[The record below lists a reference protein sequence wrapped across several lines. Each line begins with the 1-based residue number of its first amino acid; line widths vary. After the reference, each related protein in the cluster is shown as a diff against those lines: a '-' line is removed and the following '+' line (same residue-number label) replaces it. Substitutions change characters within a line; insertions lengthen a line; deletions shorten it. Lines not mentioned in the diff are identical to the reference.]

1 MDELLNCCPK
11 CGSTLEFSNLMQY
24 SDVYKITR
32 SGKLSKK
39 RIRKEDCGP
48 MECGA
53 SWPLLETTI
62 KGATHVI
69 INISG
74 DISLMDAN
82 DAAEELEKVRGDEE
96 ADVDADDDNRS
107 GEVHGPFR
115 RVVDHARG

>member
-48 MECGA
+48 MECGY
-53 SWPLLETTI
+53 
-62 KGATHVI
+62 
-69 INISG
+69 ISCTNCRFCDRCG
-74 DISLMDAN
+74 IRL
-82 DAAEELEKVRGDEE
+82 
-96 ADVDADDDNRS
+96 S
-107 GEVHGPFR
+107 GER
-115 RVVDHARG
+115 

>member
-48 MECGA
+48 MECGYIRKKI
-53 SWPLLETTI
+53 SITTKKYLYKYKKLLTI
-62 KGATHVI
+62 YLYKYI
-69 INISG
+69 
-74 DISLMDAN
+74 M
-82 DAAEELEKVRGDEE
+82 
-96 ADVDADDDNRS
+96 
-107 GEVHGPFR
+107 
-115 RVVDHARG
+115 

>member
-48 MECGA
+48 MECGY
-53 SWPLLETTI
+53 
-62 KGATHVI
+62 
-69 INISG
+69 ISCTKC
-74 DISLMDAN
+74 DFVTDAELYYRGKV
-82 DAAEELEKVRGDEE
+82 EEIRIYQKEDMYYYKKILI
-96 ADVDADDDNRS
+96 
-107 GEVHGPFR
+107 
-115 RVVDHARG
+115 

>member
-48 MECGA
+48 MERGY
-53 SWPLLETTI
+53 
-62 KGATHVI
+62 
-69 INISG
+69 ISCTNC
-74 DISLMDAN
+74 DFVTDA
-82 DAAEELEKVRGDEE
+82 ELDYRVKDEE
-96 ADVDADDDNRS
+96 IRIYQKEDKYYYKKILI
-107 GEVHGPFR
+107 
-115 RVVDHARG
+115 

>member
-48 MECGA
+48 MEYG
-53 SWPLLETTI
+53 
-62 KGATHVI
+62 
-69 INISG
+69 
-74 DISLMDAN
+74 
-82 DAAEELEKVRGDEE
+82 
-96 ADVDADDDNRS
+96 
-107 GEVHGPFR
+107 
-115 RVVDHARG
+115 

>member
-48 MECGA
+48 MECGYNCSKEIA
-53 SWPLLETTI
+53 G
-62 KGATHVI
+62 K
-69 INISG
+69 
-74 DISLMDAN
+74 
-82 DAAEELEKVRGDEE
+82 ELNNG
-96 ADVDADDDNRS
+96 
-107 GEVHGPFR
+107 G
-115 RVVDHARG
+115 

>member
-48 MECGA
+48 MECGY
-53 SWPLLETTI
+53 SSCTTCDF
-62 KGATHVI
+62 AT
-69 INISG
+69 
-74 DISLMDAN
+74 DA
-82 DAAEELEKVRGDEE
+82 ELDYRGKDEE
-96 ADVDADDDNRS
+96 IRIYQKEDKYYYKKILI
-107 GEVHGPFR
+107 
-115 RVVDHARG
+115 

>member
-48 MECGA
+48 MECGY
-53 SWPLLETTI
+53 
-62 KGATHVI
+62 
-69 INISG
+69 ISCTNC
-74 DISLMDAN
+74 DFVTDA
-82 DAAEELEKVRGDEE
+82 ELDFFSCKIYFILFKYYFFFVF
-96 ADVDADDDNRS
+96 S
-107 GEVHGPFR
+107 KL
-115 RVVDHARG
+115 